1 MQKIGLLKKI
11 NAQCVNQEFFMIDNF
26 TRISFN
32 LFNLFIFI
40 GNQIFIY
47 FIKNYINK
55 NKDDL
60 QLEF

>member
-11 NAQCVNQEFFMIDNF
+11 NAQCVNQEFFMIDYF

-40 GNQIFIY
+40 ENQIFIY